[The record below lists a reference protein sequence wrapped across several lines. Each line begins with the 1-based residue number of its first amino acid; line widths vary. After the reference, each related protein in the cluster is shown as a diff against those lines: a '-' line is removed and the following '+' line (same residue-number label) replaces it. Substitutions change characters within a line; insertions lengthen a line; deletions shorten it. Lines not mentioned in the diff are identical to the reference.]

1 MGVSAFDSEPDRLL
15 GNTMKRDEFL
25 RGDGRFMWTIDT
37 FLDQQTGYFFEMNP
51 SGLMA
56 DALILAGGGNQRA
69 WDGIWDAYV
78 LRHDEGWT
86 IELEIPFR
94 TLNFDPDAPAW
105 GINFQRTIRRRNEEN
120 YWEGHERNQQ
130 LQRMSDAGLLLGI
143 SDVTQGCG
151 LDVKPY
157 LAASTFDAPGGSDP
171 TPRETETDFGADL
184 FYNFTPSL
192 RGNLTVNTDFAQTEV
207 DQRLVNLTRFPLRF
221 PEKRDFFLD
230 GAGFFDFASNETRS
244 FRGGGGFRPSGVP
257 RTEPFF
263 SRQIGL
269 GPDGV
274 PQAIDVGGKLTGQM
288 GTQDIGLLHVRT
300 GEQLNSEGESLLGE
314 DFTVFRMKRR
324 LLTQSYVGSFFTRRD
339 AGASDD
345 LYTAGLDFRLA
356 TSGFRGSNNLS
367 MSGYFLWNTGPKDLG
382 ESASY
387 GLNFDYPNDL
397 WFGNAGFSEIQ
408 ANHAPAIG
416 FTPRRGFRS
425 YSGQVGFGP
434 RPDGHPGYDNSR
446 STWAQT
452 S

>member
-1 MGVSAFDSEPDRLL
+1 
-15 GNTMKRDEFL
+15 
-25 RGDGRFMWTIDT
+25 
-37 FLDQQTGYFFEMNP
+37 
-51 SGLMA
+51 MA

-69 WDGIWDAYV
+69 WDAYV

-143 SDVTQGCG
+143 SDVTQGRG
-151 LDVKPY
+151 LD
-157 LAASTFDAPGGSDP
+157 
-171 TPRETETDFGADL
+171 
-184 FYNFTPSL
+184 
-192 RGNLTVNTDFAQTEV
+192 
-207 DQRLVNLTRFPLRF
+207 
-221 PEKRDFFLD
+221 
-230 GAGFFDFASNETRS
+230 
-244 FRGGGGFRPSGVP
+244 
-257 RTEPFF
+257 
-263 SRQIGL
+263 
-269 GPDGV
+269 V

-300 GEQLNSEGESLLGE
+300 GEQLNSEGKSLFGE

-367 MSGYFLWNTGPKDLG
+367 MSGCFLWNTGPEDLG
-382 ESASY
+382 EGLSRDAS
-387 GLNFDYPNDL
+387 
-397 WFGNAGFSEIQ
+397 GNPSRRGVAGQESGQ
-408 ANHAPAIG
+408 PGNPAWEA
-416 FTPRRGFRS
+416 GFRS
-425 YSGQVGFGP
+425 CRPP
-434 RPDGHPGYDNSR
+434 RAHPLE
-446 STWAQT
+446 AA
-452 S
+452 